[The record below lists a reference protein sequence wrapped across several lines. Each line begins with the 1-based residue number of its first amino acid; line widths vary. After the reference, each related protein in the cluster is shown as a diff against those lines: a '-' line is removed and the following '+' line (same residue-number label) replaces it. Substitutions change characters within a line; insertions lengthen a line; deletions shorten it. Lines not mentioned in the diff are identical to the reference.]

1 MIKYRYDIKF
11 VSNGGFIDEITYPKN
26 VINGNAKDTN
36 MRLIEDAMIELA
48 KAREDCVA
56 FLDVPYDL
64 PIEDVPYYFEHIST
78 SYAAAYD
85 PWGYINL
92 LTGSTTW
99 MPPSFVQLYTHAK
112 SIQAGN
118 KLYLPPAGVRRAQV
132 PEILSTNHDL
142 TSTYISAWQDNE
154 TPQFIN
160 PIIWING
167 FDYTIYGQK
176 TLYNIVNASNKHESA
191 LQDLNVRLVANEIKK
206 LIFKTC
212 IELTFE
218 LNNIMTWN
226 EFKSKLEPTLS
237 IMQGE
242 GVLSD
247 YNILMGVETM
257 TSADLN
263 SGHIV
268 GTVRVAIARAAT
280 DWDINFEL
288 TPNQVT
294 FTEYDYNST
303 YSE

>member
-1 MIKYRYDIKF
+1 
-11 VSNGGFIDEITYPKN
+11 
-26 VINGNAKDTN
+26 
-36 MRLIEDAMIELA
+36 
-48 KAREDCVA
+48 
-56 FLDVPYDL
+56 
-64 PIEDVPYYFEHIST
+64 
-78 SYAAAYD
+78 
-85 PWGYINL
+85 
-92 LTGSTTW
+92 
-99 MPPSFVQLYTHAK
+99 MPPSFIQLYTHAK
-112 SIQAGN
+112 SIQNGN

-132 PEILSTNHDL
+132 PEILKTNHDL
-142 TSTYISAWQDNE
+142 TSQYISIWQDSN

-167 FDYTIYGQK
+167 FDFTIYGQK
-176 TLYNIVNASNKHESA
+176 TLYNLVNDNDKYQSA

-206 LIFKTC
+206 LIFRTC

-226 EFKSKLEPTLS
+226 EFKSKIEPLLS
-237 IMQGE
+237 VMHGE
-242 GVLSD
+242 GVLTN
-247 YNILMGVETM
+247 YNVVMGEETM

-288 TPNQVT
+288 TPNGAT